1 MIVRL
6 EKKKKND
13 TKKIVFQSKRDLK
26 IKDKKVKN
34 EKKKK
39 NGNWSRKFVIDLSH
53 VIFLFCC
60 FKKC

>member
-39 NGNWSRKFVIDLSH
+39 MEIGRGNL
-53 VIFLFCC
+53 L
-60 FKKC
+60 